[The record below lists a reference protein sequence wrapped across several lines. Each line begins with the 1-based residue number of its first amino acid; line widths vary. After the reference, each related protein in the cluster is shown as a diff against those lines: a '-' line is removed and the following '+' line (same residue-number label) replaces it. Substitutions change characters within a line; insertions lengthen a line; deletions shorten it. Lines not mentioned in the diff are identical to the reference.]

1 MQSPQATVVSDSEC
15 RYIWGPLRLQW
26 RHCWEQMAERDSD
39 FITSKSDSSPF
50 QEFLS
55 FSISLSSIPILL
67 KLAKFVS
74 VCHSLFVLL

>member
-1 MQSPQATVVSDSEC
+1 
-15 RYIWGPLRLQW
+15 
-26 RHCWEQMAERDSD
+26 
-39 FITSKSDSSPF
+39 
-50 QEFLS
+50 LS